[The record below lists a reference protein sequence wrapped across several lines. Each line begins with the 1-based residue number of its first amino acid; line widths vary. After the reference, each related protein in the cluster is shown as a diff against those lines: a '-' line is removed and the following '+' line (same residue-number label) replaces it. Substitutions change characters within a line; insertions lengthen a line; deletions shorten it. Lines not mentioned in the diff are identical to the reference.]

1 MIPQVVA
8 SEQGRAQTR
17 EACFFGV
24 VGLHLESNIKSNTLE
39 RVAIAGDSPVDR
51 NCYGRAVS

>member
-17 EACFFGV
+17 EACLPGV
-24 VGLHLESNIKSNTLE
+24 VGLHLEDTMKLNNLE
-39 RVAIAGDSPVDR
+39 RLAIAGESPVGE
-51 NCYGRAVS
+51 N

>member
-17 EACFFGV
+17 GACSCGV
-24 VGLHLESNIKSNTLE
+24 VGLLLESNIKSNILE
-39 RVAIAGDSPVDR
+39 RMARAGDSPVDS
-51 NCYGRAVS
+51 NYCGRVVS

>member
-17 EACFFGV
+17 RACSFGV
-24 VGLHLESNIKSNTLE
+24 VGLLLESSMKSNILE
-39 RVAIAGDSPVDR
+39 RMARAGDSPVD
-51 NCYGRAVS
+51 NKYCGRVVS

>member
-17 EACFFGV
+17 GACSFGV
-24 VGLHLESNIKSNTLE
+24 VGLHLEVNIKLNHLE
-39 RVAIAGDSPVDR
+39 SWARQGESPVGVH
-51 NCYGRAVS
+51 C

>member
-8 SEQGRAQTR
+8 SEPGRAQTR

-24 VGLHLESNIKSNTLE
+24 VGPFLETNIKLNLLE
-39 RVAIAGDSPVDR
+39 RRAIAGDSPVGS
-51 NCYGRAVS
+51 NC

>member
-17 EACFFGV
+17 AACRFGV
-24 VGLHLESNIKSNTLE
+24 VGLHLERDIKMNTLE
-39 RVAIAGDSPVDR
+39 RVAIAGDSPVVS
-51 NCYGRAVS
+51 NYLGRAVS

>member
-24 VGLHLESNIKSNTLE
+24 VGLHLESIIKPNILE
-39 RVAIAGDSPVDR
+39 RMAIAGDSPVGT
-51 NCYGRAVS
+51 NYCGRKVS

>member
-17 EACFFGV
+17 GACSFGV
-24 VGLHLESNIKSNTLE
+24 VGPFLETNIKPNILE
-39 RVAIAGDSPVDR
+39 RMAIAGDSPVGR
-51 NCYGRAVS
+51 NCWGRKVS